1 MVKNYEQ
8 KPTSSASAAH
18 SDERITVVKLSKS
31 GGCVDRDDAFMKA
44 INDSQIR
51 SYFFGNAMT
60 TTSGVVPAALSS
72 SSSSN
77 SNKITLSPH
86 TQQLDFDSLALYNYT
101 VASATSADEDE
112 DEYDPSQFGAAGDSF
127 LPGGGTDPA
136 DYTPAATQPSET
148 TGTNPT
154 SYDPSAT
161 KIPSASDNSSV
172 PLKKYAPPLTLALTN
187 TLIAIT
193 YAPPNAP
200 LANIRD
206 SSIMGFVYVAD
217 VDVDK
222 RKLRV
227 LAPVGGRMPAKALIW
242 GKKWPGEVVGL
253 VG

>member
-31 GGCVDRDDAFMKA
+31 GGCVDRDEAFMKA

-51 SYFFGNAMT
+51 SYFFGNAAMAT
-60 TTSGVVPAALSS
+60 TASAAAASTALPSISS
-72 SSSSN
+72 SS
-77 SNKITLSPH
+77 KITLSPH
-86 TQQLDFDSLALYNYT
+86 TQQLDFDLLALYNYT
-101 VASATSADEDE
+101 VSTSSPDEDDD
-112 DEYDPSQFGAAGDSF
+112 DEYDPSQFTTGDSY
-127 LPGGGTDPA
+127 LPGGIDPS
-136 DYTPAATQPSET
+136 DYTPSQT
-148 TGTNPT
+148 TTITTTTEHSQTT
-154 SYDPSAT
+154 SYDTAAT
-161 KIPSASDNSSV
+161 TSSTLETP
-172 PLKKYAPPLTLALTN
+172 PLKKFSPPLTQALSN

-193 YAPPNAP
+193 YAPTNAP
-200 LANIRD
+200 LKDIQD

-217 VDVDK
+217 VDVEK
-222 RKLRV
+222 KKLRV